1 MSKRSTIGLL
11 LLVAAIGTLWF
22 LWPTDESRI
31 RKLFKE
37 GAKAVESR
45 DLDGVMAKVAFNYRD
60 EHGMTYLYLKE
71 VLKREFQRL
80 SDISIEYEVLNVR
93 VAENTA
99 TAELD
104 MRVIATSGSDTGYII
119 GDVRTPL
126 RLRFTL
132 EKERAKWQLIS
143 TEGLEESYGT
153 RTSVR

>member
-11 LLVAAIGTLWF
+11 LMVAAIGTLWF

>member
-1 MSKRSTIGLL
+1 MSKRSTIGLV